1 MAQEFREISPELER
15 VAYKEAWSI
24 ESMEAHGAGG
34 RGVTY
39 IGSKISGALDGDE
52 RNGRLEVL
60 PVRQL
65 PWKYF
70 ARFEGSREEKKT
82 LTEELFGKV
91 RWLELAGLDEFAIL
105 TGPMTGEEFD
115 RAAGQLGGL
124 RRAIRAQV

>member
-1 MAQEFREISPELER
+1 MYYGS
-15 VAYKEAWSI
+15 
-24 ESMEAHGAGG
+24 GAGKLPTASAVVG
-34 RGVTY
+34 DMIAAVQLKDRPA
-39 IGSKISGALDGDE
+39 ALGWT
-52 RNGRLEVL
+52 GQRLEVL